1 MNFLSTVAISTVV
14 LAQASLAQAA
24 YRCELFDRAENAPG
38 GDVPALVK
46 FTDSN
51 DFNAAKAACSGLVD
65 KKNIVDFWLKWTD
78 VRDLPTDWQNFN
90 LLGTTQTQPT
100 QPTQPTEAA
109 KASGLACIIYNTRG
123 DTPHYTYYAKD
134 SFLKENKISLEGVVQ
149 MCENIMRSELPNQ
162 YRDYEVRYVEE
173 VPANFS
179 DIFDYEYG
187 C

>member
-1 MNFLSTVAISTVV
+1 MTLFRTVALSSAV

-38 GDVPALVK
+38 GDIPALVK

-65 KKNIVDFWLKWTD
+65 KKNVVDYWLKWVD
-78 VRDLPTDWQNFN
+78 VHNLPADWQNFN
-90 LLGTTQTQPT
+90 LLGTTQTQPA
-100 QPTQPTEAA
+100 QPAEPA

-123 DTPHYTYYAKD
+123 DTPYNTYFAKD
-134 SFLKENKISLEGVVQ
+134 SFLKENKISLDTVVET
-149 MCENIMRSELPNQ
+149 CKSIMRAELPNQ
-162 YRDYEVRYVEE
+162 YRDFEVRYVEE
-173 VPANFS
+173 VPAS
-179 DIFDYEYG
+179 YTDIFEYG

>member
-1 MNFLSTVAISTVV
+1 MTLFRTLALASVV
-14 LAQASLAQAA
+14 LAQASFAQAA

-65 KKNIVDFWLKWTD
+65 KKNIVDYWLKWTD
-78 VRDLPTDWQNFN
+78 VRDLPADWQNFN
-90 LLGTTQTQPT
+90 LLGTTQTEPT
-100 QPTQPTEAA
+100 QPSLPA
-109 KASGLACIIYNTRG
+109 KDSGLACIIYNTRG

-134 SFLKENKISLEGVVQ
+134 SYLKDNKITLDTVVET
-149 MCENIMRSELPNQ
+149 CKAIMRSELPNQ
-162 YRDYEVRYVEE
+162 YRDFEVRYVED
-173 VPANFS
+173 VPTTYS
-179 DIFDYEYG
+179 DIFDYEFG

>member
-1 MNFLSTVAISTVV
+1 MTLFRTFALSSVV

-46 FTDSN
+46 YTDSN

-65 KKNIVDFWLKWTD
+65 KKNIVDYWLKWTEA
-78 VRDLPTDWQNFN
+78 RDLPADWQNFN
-90 LLGTTQTQPT
+90 LLGTTQTQPA
-100 QPTQPTEAA
+100 QPTEPA

-123 DTPHYTYYAKD
+123 DTPYYTYYAKD
-134 SFLKENKISLEGVVQ
+134 SFLKDNKISLDVVVEQ
-149 MCENIMRSELPNQ
+149 CKTIMRSELHDQ
-162 YRDYEVRYVEE
+162 YRDFEVRYVEE
-173 VPANFS
+173 VPAS
-179 DIFDYEYG
+179 YTDIFEYG